1 MTVDTPAAPKPL
13 IEARFSHRYGSLTV
27 IDDLALSIREQEF
40 VCVVGPSGC
49 GKTTLGSV
57 LCGLLPPTQGN
68 VLIGGH
74 PLDPARDNV
83 SMVFQDPALWPWRTV
98 EQNIRVG
105 LEIKRYRNSDATA
118 RVASLIDLVHLRG
131 FEHHYPYQLS
141 GGMKQ
146 RVAIARAFAPDS
158 ALVVMDEPFV
168 ALDAP
173 TREAMQYEILRLW
186 RDMRRSVVFV
196 THNLE
201 EAIFV
206 AERIVVLSARPARV
220 LAEIEV
226 PWPHPRDVTSE
237 ACVKLRRQIRTLL
250 A

>member
-1 MTVDTPAAPKPL
+1 MID
-13 IEARFSHRYGSLTV
+13 ARFSHRFGTLNV
-27 IDDLALSIREQEF
+27 IEDVGLSIREQEF

-49 GKTTLGSV
+49 GKTTLGSI
-57 LCGLLPPTQGN
+57 LCGLIKPTQGN
-68 VLIGGH
+68 VQLDGH
-74 PLDPARDNV
+74 PVDPTRDNV
-83 SMVFQDPALWPWRTV
+83 SMVFQDPSLWPWRTV

-105 LEIKRYRNSDATA
+105 LEIKGYPKAEADVRI
-118 RVASLIDLVHLRG
+118 ASLIELVHLRG

-173 TREAMQYEILRLW
+173 TREEMQHEILRLW
-186 RDMRRSVVFV
+186 RDLRRSVVFV

-201 EAIFV
+201 EAIFL
-206 AERIVVLSARPARV
+206 AERIAVLSARPARV
-220 LAEIEV
+220 IAEIEV
-226 PWPHPRDVTSE
+226 PWPHPRDVTAPE
-237 ACVKLRRQIRTLL
+237 CVQMRREIREMLI
-250 A
+250 